1 MSNQENH
8 IIVRL
13 RISPELRDQIA
24 DSAKTHNRSMSA
36 DMVVR
41 LEKSFTEQQSINL
54 TRLEEEISRLSA
66 EAREMRMLYIEL
78 LSEKNKNSVSHR

>member
-36 DMVVR
+36 DMVAR
-41 LEKSFTEQQSINL
+41 LEKSFNSDGINPNEL
-54 TRLEEEISRLSA
+54 ISEVIGLNKLVDRLDETIGILNDQIKSL
-66 EAREMRMLYIEL
+66 
-78 LSEKNKNSVSHR
+78 KNKTP